1 MTNLPML
8 AIPNPKQ
15 KLQLETD
22 VSGYAERG
30 KRDIYCDKKVE
41 EVVTIFNCIL
51 KGL

>member
-22 VSGYAERG
+22 VSGYTERA
-30 KRDIYCDKKVE
+30 KEIFT
-41 EVVTIFNCIL
+41 VTR
-51 KGL
+51 K